1 MSVGASRAWKGRGPN
16 ARRVAT
22 RLAGGIEK
30 NQKSSQSGMENISK
44 LQSQRSSFHVWPWSP
59 ALGILP
65 IVVVIVALAG
75 FVAVSLI
82 VIMSLRV
89 YVGGES
95 SWSKAQKDEIILL
108 SRYGQTGD
116 EKLFDDYLAV
126 DRTLTFLGAARRAMI
141 SVPPDHRVARQALIE
156 AGINPVDAVAVVWFY
171 PILSSFARLNAA
183 LQYWEDA
190 DRQLVNLRAIANA
203 LRESVQAG
211 DVRRTSRLN
220 RAIWDFN
227 SHIEPLPKRFSDELS
242 AEFRSAVI
250 QLFLSYVVAS
260 LLILLLSVRWAS
272 RAQRQQAS
280 MQTELD
286 RSQAFAEAALRSVAD
301 AIVTI
306 GLTRSIETVNPAAE
320 QLLGAP
326 SRLSVGKPINDVL
339 DLIDTSTGM
348 SIKLLASL
356 SNSGDQTFTRDL
368 DLIRVCGS
376 AVSVRASLSRMD
388 NAAGRCVGY
397 VLILRDMT
405 REHQLIEKLTWQA
418 SHDALTG
425 LINRTAFERRLGDA
439 LTHRGGGTLMV
450 LDLDG
455 FKEVNDV
462 CGHAAGDALLRD
474 ATAVFARCLDDDDV
488 FGRLGGD
495 EFGILLPAGRNGVPD
510 DGKAERIRA
519 CLEDFTFLWEGEPF
533 KISVS
538 IGVLDLACRPESVE
552 KAMQM
557 ADIACYIAK
566 DRGRNRVHVADSRD
580 MNSGRQAYHMQWS
593 RRVKT
598 ALETNS
604 FQLYAQRIVPIQP
617 AHGAQERAEILLRIP
632 DADGKLIS
640 PVFLPAA
647 ERYGHM
653 TMIDRWVVRNVIRRL
668 ARLEQRQYVEYNVN
682 LSAMSITDERFVE
695 FAIAELSA
703 SGLDPALLCFEIT
716 ETSAVRNLEVASR
729 FMYELRDLGCRFA
742 LDDFGAGM
750 SSFSYLRQ
758 LPIDYLK
765 IDGGLVATMTSDSIK
780 RGIASAINDIAHVM
794 QYRTVAEHVE
804 DAATAELLRALGVDY
819 CQGYYF
825 SRPAPWQEGGFH

>member
-1 MSVGASRAWKGRGPN
+1 MSKR
-16 ARRVAT
+16 
-22 RLAGGIEK
+22 
-30 NQKSSQSGMENISK
+30 
-44 LQSQRSSFHVWPWSP
+44 QSQRSSFYVWPWSP

-95 SWSKAQKDEIILL
+95 SWSKAQKDEVILL
-108 SRYGQTGD
+108 TRYGQTGD
-116 EKLFDDYLAV
+116 DKLFGDYLAV
-126 DRTLTFLGAARRAMI
+126 DRTLTFLGVARRAMVG
-141 SVPPDHRVARQALIE
+141 VPADSGVARAAMIA
-156 AGINPVDAVAVVWFY
+156 AGINPVDAAAVVWFY
-171 PILSSFARLNAA
+171 PVLSSFASLNVA
-183 LQYWEDA
+183 LRYWEDA
-190 DRQLVNLRAIANA
+190 DRQLVDLRRLADA
-203 LRESVQAG
+203 LREAVQAA
-211 DVRRTSRLN
+211 DVRRTRRLN
-220 RAIWDFN
+220 REIWDLN
-227 SHIEPLPKRFSDELS
+227 SRIEPLPKRFSDELS

-250 QLFLSYVVAS
+250 QLFLSYLVAS

-272 RAQRQQAS
+272 RAQREQRS

-286 RSQAFAEAALRSVAD
+286 RSQAFAEAALHSVAD

-306 GLTRSIETVNPAAE
+306 GLTRSIETLNPAAE
-320 QLLGAP
+320 QLLGA
-326 SRLSVGKPINDVL
+326 SSDTCVGKPINDVL

-348 SIKLLASL
+348 SIKLLASF
-356 SNSGDQTFTRDL
+356 SNSGDHTFTRDL
-368 DLIRVCGS
+368 DLIRGCRS
-376 AVSVRASLSRMD
+376 AVAVRASLSRMD

-397 VLILRDMT
+397 VLILRDMS
-405 REHQLIEKLTWQA
+405 REYQLIEKLTWQA

-425 LINRTAFERRLGDA
+425 LINRSEFERRLGEA
-439 LTHRGGGTLMV
+439 LAQRAGGMLMV

-455 FKEVNDV
+455 FKEINDV

-474 ATAVFARCLDDDDV
+474 TTAVFRRGLDDADV
-488 FGRLGGD
+488 VGRLGGD
-495 EFGILLPAGRNGVPD
+495 EFGILLAVGRDGVPD
-510 DGKAERIRA
+510 GGKAERIRA
-519 CLEDFTFLWEGEPF
+519 CVEDFTFRWEGEPF

-538 IGVLDLACRPESVE
+538 IGVLDLACRPDTVE
-552 KAMQM
+552 TAMQM
-557 ADIACYIAK
+557 ADIACYVAK

-580 MNSGRQAYHMQWS
+580 LNSGRQAYHMQWS

-598 ALETNS
+598 ALETDS
-604 FQLYAQRIVPIQP
+604 FQLYAQRIVPIQSGDD
-617 AHGAQERAEILLRIP
+617 ARQHAEILLRIP

-653 TMIDRWVVRNVIRRL
+653 TMIDRWVVRTVIRRL
-668 ARLEQRQYVEYNVN
+668 ARLERRQYVEYNVN

-695 FAIAELSA
+695 FVIAELSA
-703 SGLDPALLCFEIT
+703 SGLDPSLLCFEIT

-729 FMYELRDLGCRFA
+729 FMCELRDLGCRFA

-765 IDGGLVATMTSDSIK
+765 IDGGLVSDMTSDHIK
-780 RGIASAINDIAHVM
+780 RGIACAINDVAHVL

-804 DAATAELLRALGVDY
+804 DTTTANMLRALGVDY

-825 SRPAPWQEGGFH
+825 GRPAPWQEGGFH

>member
-1 MSVGASRAWKGRGPN
+1 
-16 ARRVAT
+16 
-22 RLAGGIEK
+22 
-30 NQKSSQSGMENISK
+30 MENMSK
-44 LQSQRSSFHVWPWSP
+44 RQSQRSSFYVWPWSP

-65 IVVVIVALAG
+65 IVVVIVTLAG

-95 SWSKAQKDEIILL
+95 SWSKAQKDEVILL
-108 SRYGQTGD
+108 TRYGQTGD
-116 EKLFDDYLAV
+116 EKLFGDYLAV
-126 DRTLTFLGAARRAMI
+126 DRTLTFLGVARRAMVG
-141 SVPPDHRVARQALIE
+141 VPADSGIARAAMIA
-156 AGINPVDAVAVVWFY
+156 AGINPVDAAAVVWFY
-171 PILSSFARLNAA
+171 PVLSSFASLNIA
-183 LQYWEDA
+183 LRYWEDA
-190 DRQLVNLRAIANA
+190 DRQLVDLRRLADA
-203 LRESVQAG
+203 LREAVQAA
-211 DVRRTSRLN
+211 DVRRTRRLN
-220 RAIWDFN
+220 REIWDLN
-227 SHIEPLPKRFSDELS
+227 SRIEPLPKRFSDELS

-250 QLFLSYVVAS
+250 QLFLSYLVAS

-272 RAQRQQAS
+272 RAQRQQLS
-280 MQTELD
+280 MQTELE

-306 GLTRSIETVNPAAE
+306 GLTRSIETLNPAAE
-320 QLLGAP
+320 QLLGA
-326 SRLSVGKPINDVL
+326 SSDKCVGKPINDVL

-348 SIKLLASL
+348 SIKLLASF
-356 SNSGDQTFTRDL
+356 SNSGDHTFTRDL
-368 DLIRVCGS
+368 DLIRGCRS
-376 AVSVRASLSRMD
+376 AVAVRASLSKMD
-388 NAAGRCVGY
+388 NAAGQCVGY
-397 VLILRDMT
+397 VLILRDMS
-405 REHQLIEKLTWQA
+405 REYQLIEKLTWQA

-425 LINRTAFERRLGDA
+425 LINRSEFERRLGEA
-439 LTHRGGGTLMV
+439 LTQRAGGMLMV

-455 FKEVNDV
+455 FKEINDV

-474 ATAVFARCLDDDDV
+474 ATALFRRGLDDADV
-488 FGRLGGD
+488 VGRLGGD
-495 EFGILLPAGRNGVPD
+495 EFGILLPAGRDGVPD
-510 DGKAERIRA
+510 AGKAERIRA
-519 CLEDFTFLWEGEPF
+519 SVEDFTFRWEGEPF

-538 IGVLDLACRPESVE
+538 IGVLDLACRPDNVE
-552 KAMQM
+552 TAMQM
-557 ADIACYIAK
+557 ADIACYVAK

-580 MNSGRQAYHMQWS
+580 LNSGRQAYHMQWS

-598 ALETNS
+598 ALETDS
-604 FQLYAQRIVPIQP
+604 FQLYAQRIVPIQSG
-617 AHGAQERAEILLRIP
+617 HDAQEHAEILLRIP

-653 TMIDRWVVRNVIRRL
+653 TMIDRWVVRTVIRRL
-668 ARLEQRQYVEYNVN
+668 ARLERRQYVEYNVN

-695 FAIAELSA
+695 FVIAELSA
-703 SGLDPALLCFEIT
+703 SALDPSLLCFEIT
-716 ETSAVRNLEVASR
+716 ETSAVRNLEIASR

-765 IDGGLVATMTSDSIK
+765 IDGGLVSDMTSDHIK
-780 RGIASAINDIAHVM
+780 RGIACAINDVAHVL

-804 DAATAELLRALGVDY
+804 DTATADMLRALGVDY

-825 SRPAPWQEGGFH
+825 GRPAPWQEGGFH

>member
-1 MSVGASRAWKGRGPN
+1 MD
-16 ARRVAT
+16 
-22 RLAGGIEK
+22 
-30 NQKSSQSGMENISK
+30 NQSN
-44 LQSQRSSFHVWPWSP
+44 LQRQRSSFHVWPWSP

-65 IVVVIVALAG
+65 IVVVIGALAG

-108 SRYGQTGD
+108 TRYGQTGD
-116 EKLFDDYLAV
+116 ETLFDDYLAV
-126 DRTLTFLGAARRAMI
+126 DRTLAFLGVARRAMTGVPADRGAARRAM
-141 SVPPDHRVARQALIE
+141 IE
-156 AGINPVDAVAVVWFY
+156 AGINPVDAAAVVWFY
-171 PILSSFARLNAA
+171 PVLSSFAGLNAA
-183 LQYWEDA
+183 LQYWESA
-190 DRQLVNLRAIANA
+190 DRQLAGLRAVADA
-203 LRESVQAG
+203 LRESVHAG
-211 DVRRTSRLN
+211 DLRRTSRLN
-220 RAIWDFN
+220 REIWSIN
-227 SHIEPLPKRFSDELS
+227 SRIEPLPKRFSDELS

-250 QLFLSYVVAS
+250 QLFLSYLAAS
-260 LLILLLSVRWAS
+260 LLIILLSIRWAS
-272 RAQRQQAS
+272 RAQRQQLS

-320 QLLGAP
+320 QLLGA
-326 SRLSVGKPINDVL
+326 SSDQCVGKPINDVL

-356 SNSGDQTFTRDL
+356 SNCGDHTFTRDL
-368 DLIRVCGS
+368 DLLRVCGS
-376 AVSVRASLSRMD
+376 AVSVRASLSKMD

-405 REHQLIEKLTWQA
+405 REYQLIERLTWQA

-425 LINRTAFERRLGDA
+425 LINRTDFERRLGDA
-439 LTHRGGGTLMV
+439 LAERAGGMLMV

-474 ATAVFARCLDDDDV
+474 AAAVFRSCLDDADLV
-488 FGRLGGD
+488 GRLGGD
-495 EFGILLPAGRNGVPD
+495 EFGILLPPARTGAPD
-510 DGKAERIRA
+510 GGKAERIRA
-519 CLEDFTFLWEGEPF
+519 GLEDFTFLWQGEPF

-538 IGVLDLACRPESVE
+538 IGVLDLACRPDNVE
-552 KAMQM
+552 TAMQM
-557 ADIACYIAK
+557 ADIACYVAK

-580 MNSGRQAYHMQWS
+580 MNSSRQAYHMQWS

-604 FQLYAQRIVPIQP
+604 FQLYAQRIVPIQ
-617 AHGAQERAEILLRIP
+617 AGHDARERAEILLRIP

-653 TMIDRWVVRNVIRRL
+653 TMIDRWVVRTVIRRL
-668 ARLEQRQYVEYNVN
+668 ARLEQRRYVEYNVN

-695 FAIAELSA
+695 FVIAELSA
-703 SGLDPALLCFEIT
+703 SGLDPSLLCFEIT

-729 FMYELRDLGCRFA
+729 FMCELRDLGCRFA

-765 IDGGLVATMTSDSIK
+765 IDGSLVSDMTSDSIK
-780 RGIASAINDIAHVM
+780 RGITYAINDIAHVM
-794 QYRTVAEHVE
+794 KYRTVAEHVE
-804 DAATAELLRALGVDY
+804 DTTTADTLRAMGVDY

-825 SRPAPWQEGGFH
+825 GRPAPWQEGGFH

>member
-1 MSVGASRAWKGRGPN
+1 
-16 ARRVAT
+16 
-22 RLAGGIEK
+22 
-30 NQKSSQSGMENISK
+30 MENISK

-126 DRTLTFLGAARRAMI
+126 DRTLTFLGVARRAMI

-260 LLILLLSVRWAS
+260 LLILLLS
-272 RAQRQQAS
+272 
-280 MQTELD
+280 
-286 RSQAFAEAALRSVAD
+286 
-301 AIVTI
+301 
-306 GLTRSIETVNPAAE
+306 
-320 QLLGAP
+320 
-326 SRLSVGKPINDVL
+326 
-339 DLIDTSTGM
+339 
-348 SIKLLASL
+348 
-356 SNSGDQTFTRDL
+356 
-368 DLIRVCGS
+368 
-376 AVSVRASLSRMD
+376 
-388 NAAGRCVGY
+388 
-397 VLILRDMT
+397 
-405 REHQLIEKLTWQA
+405 
-418 SHDALTG
+418 
-425 LINRTAFERRLGDA
+425 
-439 LTHRGGGTLMV
+439 
-450 LDLDG
+450 
-455 FKEVNDV
+455 
-462 CGHAAGDALLRD
+462 
-474 ATAVFARCLDDDDV
+474 
-488 FGRLGGD
+488 
-495 EFGILLPAGRNGVPD
+495 
-510 DGKAERIRA
+510 
-519 CLEDFTFLWEGEPF
+519 
-533 KISVS
+533 
-538 IGVLDLACRPESVE
+538 
-552 KAMQM
+552 
-557 ADIACYIAK
+557 
-566 DRGRNRVHVADSRD
+566 
-580 MNSGRQAYHMQWS
+580 
-593 RRVKT
+593 
-598 ALETNS
+598 
-604 FQLYAQRIVPIQP
+604 
-617 AHGAQERAEILLRIP
+617 
-632 DADGKLIS
+632 
-640 PVFLPAA
+640 
-647 ERYGHM
+647 
-653 TMIDRWVVRNVIRRL
+653 
-668 ARLEQRQYVEYNVN
+668 
-682 LSAMSITDERFVE
+682 
-695 FAIAELSA
+695 A

-804 DAATAELLRALGVDY
+804 DAATAEMLRALGVDY

>member
-1 MSVGASRAWKGRGPN
+1 MSKR
-16 ARRVAT
+16 
-22 RLAGGIEK
+22 
-30 NQKSSQSGMENISK
+30 
-44 LQSQRSSFHVWPWSP
+44 QSQRSSFYVWPWSP

-95 SWSKAQKDEIILL
+95 SWSKAQKDEVILL
-108 SRYGQTGD
+108 TRYGQTGD
-116 EKLFDDYLAV
+116 DKLFGDYLAV
-126 DRTLTFLGAARRAMI
+126 DRTLTFLGVARRAMVG
-141 SVPPDHRVARQALIE
+141 VPANSGVARAAMIA
-156 AGINPVDAVAVVWFY
+156 AGINPVDAAAVVWFY
-171 PILSSFARLNAA
+171 PVLSSFASLNVA
-183 LQYWEDA
+183 LRYWEDA
-190 DRQLVNLRAIANA
+190 DRQLVDLRRLADA
-203 LRESVQAG
+203 LREAVQAA
-211 DVRRTSRLN
+211 DVRRTRRLN
-220 RAIWDFN
+220 REIWDLN
-227 SHIEPLPKRFSDELS
+227 ARIEPLPKRFSDELS

-250 QLFLSYVVAS
+250 QLFLSYLVAS

-272 RAQRQQAS
+272 RAQREQRS

-286 RSQAFAEAALRSVAD
+286 RSQAFAEAALHSVAD

-306 GLTRSIETVNPAAE
+306 GLTRSIETLNPAAE
-320 QLLGAP
+320 QLLGA
-326 SRLSVGKPINDVL
+326 SSDTCVGKPINDVL

-348 SIKLLASL
+348 SIKLLASF
-356 SNSGDQTFTRDL
+356 SNSGDHTFTRDL
-368 DLIRVCGS
+368 DLIRGCRS
-376 AVSVRASLSRMD
+376 AVAVRASLSRMD

-397 VLILRDMT
+397 VLILRDMS
-405 REHQLIEKLTWQA
+405 REYQLIEKLTWQA

-425 LINRTAFERRLGDA
+425 LINRSEFERRLGEA
-439 LTHRGGGTLMV
+439 LAQRAGGMLMV

-455 FKEVNDV
+455 FKEINDV

-474 ATAVFARCLDDDDV
+474 TTAVFRRSLDDADV
-488 FGRLGGD
+488 VGRLGGD
-495 EFGILLPAGRNGVPD
+495 EFGILLAVGRDGVPD
-510 DGKAERIRA
+510 GGKAERIRA
-519 CLEDFTFLWEGEPF
+519 CVEDFTFRWEGEPF

-538 IGVLDLACRPESVE
+538 IGVLDLACRPDTVE
-552 KAMQM
+552 TAMQM
-557 ADIACYIAK
+557 ADIACYVAK

-580 MNSGRQAYHMQWS
+580 LNSGRQAYHMQWS
-593 RRVKT
+593 RRVKS
-598 ALETNS
+598 ALETDS
-604 FQLYAQRIVPIQP
+604 FQLYAQRIVPIQSGNDAP
-617 AHGAQERAEILLRIP
+617 EHAEILLRIP

-653 TMIDRWVVRNVIRRL
+653 TMIDRWVVRTVIRRL
-668 ARLEQRQYVEYNVN
+668 ARLERRQYVEYNVN

-695 FAIAELSA
+695 FVIAELSA
-703 SGLDPALLCFEIT
+703 SGLDPSLLCFEIT

-729 FMYELRDLGCRFA
+729 FMCELRDLGCRFA

-765 IDGGLVATMTSDSIK
+765 IDGGLVSDMTSDHIK
-780 RGIASAINDIAHVM
+780 RGIACAINDVAHVL

-804 DAATAELLRALGVDY
+804 DTTTADMLRALGVDY

-825 SRPAPWQEGGFH
+825 GRPAPWQEGGFH